1 MKYYMAQSD
10 IRDGDYEYQSFYILS
25 SKTDL
30 PDTATAQ
37 LTAWNYG
44 LELNLDDTGF
54 QWCGERLVRESIRSE
69 INPEHIDVLK
79 NYLPMI
85 SWQFI
90 KQNGDES

>member
-1 MKYYMAQSD
+1 MKYFMAQSD
-10 IRDGDYEYQSFYILS
+10 IRDGDYEYQSFYIVS
-25 SKTDL
+25 SETDL
-30 PDTATAQ
+30 PNTATAQ

-44 LELNLDDTGF
+44 LELNLDDTDF

-85 SWQFI
+85 NWQLV